1 MQERYFPMIGVDGTI
16 PLDGRG
22 MAAIYASRPDFAKYI
37 ESMFRDC
44 LEALCGFA
52 GHLIASRYIIMLHKV
67 IKGKLVIS
75 DKVQAKT
82 NTF

>member
-1 MQERYFPMIGVDGTI
+1 
-16 PLDGRG
+16 
-22 MAAIYASRPDFAKYI
+22 MA
-37 ESMFRDC
+37 EVWLQSMHQDRILPNTLKAC
-44 LEALCGFA
+44 SEIVWRHCVVLFA